1 MKHFNWGQ
9 TAAAAISKILSN
21 LRERMTG
28 GPSAALPPAETEA
41 QHTAVD
47 AWCLDDDGFVA
58 TAPRAFNVRNIRS
71 VLRFVATRW
80 PEHLWHPVG
89 SSGASTRRRLT
100 VEL

>member
-28 GPSAALPPAETEA
+28 GPSAALPPAATEA

-47 AWCLDDDGFVA
+47 AWCLDDDDDGVCVA
-58 TAPRAFNVRNIRS
+58 AAPRAFNVRNIRS
-71 VLRFVATRW
+71 VLRFVATR
-80 PEHLWHPVG
+80 
-89 SSGASTRRRLT
+89 
-100 VEL
+100 